1 MPADLGDGEHS
12 IGATGT
18 ARRHLPSGPSRFA
31 AHVSD
36 SDPYPPRAP
45 FRLRAAPAAR
55 AVSYPVRVLRP
66 QRPGRLLARVAAA
79 AFATAL
85 AGCAS
90 GAGDRLAGASTET
103 SAPGATS
110 QTGFDG
116 GLLPVGG
123 QPHEFTLTDQH
134 GRRVSLSSFRGDVVI
149 LAFLY
154 STSKATAPLIAQQIR
169 GAVDELEPHTS
180 AVRAVAVSVDPT
192 ADTPARVRSFL
203 RATSLTGRLEY
214 LTGGTAQLR
223 AVWRAYHVVPAS
235 AGEGAYE
242 RGAFVLLLDK
252 AGAARVDFSLEEL
265 TPEGL
270 AHDVRKLEAE

>member
-1 MPADLGDGEHS
+1 M
-12 IGATGT
+12 
-18 ARRHLPSGPSRFA
+18 
-31 AHVSD
+31 
-36 SDPYPPRAP
+36 
-45 FRLRAAPAAR
+45 
-55 AVSYPVRVLRP
+55 
-66 QRPGRLLARVAAA
+66 
-79 AFATAL
+79 
-85 AGCAS
+85 
-90 GAGDRLAGASTET
+90 
-103 SAPGATS
+103 
-110 QTGFDG
+110 
-116 GLLPVGG
+116 
-123 QPHEFTLTDQH
+123 
-134 GRRVSLSSFRGDVVI
+134 SLSSFRGDVVI

-154 STSKATAPLIAQQIR
+154 STSKAAAPLIAQQIR

-192 ADTPARVRSFL
+192 ADTPARVRAFL
-203 RATSLTGRLEY
+203 RASSLTGRLEY
-214 LTGGTAQLR
+214 LTGNTAQLR